1 MNCHANIFLVLFSI
15 TKDESP
21 DDRTPTVN
29 IPDRNLRVKINSEL
43 RKEDDATI
51 TVADMEKLLRLRA
64 ERSNISDLTGLELA
78 TKLRS
83 LFLYGNNIS
92 DLSPLSGLTKLT
104 LLNLNENNISDLP
117 VLSRLTTLD

>member
-15 TKDESP
+15 TKAESP

-51 TVADMEKLLRLRA
+51 TVADMEKLFRLRA

-92 DLSPLSGLTKLT
+92 DLSPLSDLT
-104 LLNLNENNISDLP
+104 NLDLP
-117 VLSRLTTLD
+117 RAQK